1 MKKTALL
8 ALACLLLILIFAL
21 PPDERGGA
29 WPLERMLQDLRTQS
43 AIDDK
48 TDGRI
53 IIVDIDEHALQ
64 TIGRWPWDRGTIARL
79 LRRLSE
85 DYQAANIGVDLLF
98 PEPTPEDAALESLA
112 RHPIVFAQ
120 SLGSSPQPPSGQP
133 GRGVT
138 LHGVLPP
145 LPMQAHSLVGI
156 IPALADHAKIGHISP
171 TIDPDGKLRRI
182 QPMLTYQ
189 GRAYE
194 SLALAMMRSFLELP
208 PDYRLQPGPGPLA
221 AAYQLTAAGN
231 AIQLP
236 LDPQGR
242 LLLPYRGTARA
253 FLHVSAADIL
263 NGTAPKDL
271 LANRFILVG
280 SSATG
285 LGDLVATPIDPN
297 LPAVQ
302 IHAIL
307 LQALLDRQF
316 IVSPQASPLIL
327 ATILLLLVLIVETAM
342 PRTTPLKGTAL
353 ILLLAAFWP
362 ILNQLIWRQGIDL
375 PITPP
380 LLLLTALLAIH
391 TLAALWT
398 ARSEKRHLVRQLSAY
413 LPKEVARQVIKG
425 NDPLRPERRELTVM
439 FLDLH
444 GFTTLAESME
454 PEDLAQLMDRYL
466 SLVTEKIYRHGGTL
480 DKYMGD
486 GVMAFWGAPLA
497 NPAHAEAAYQ
507 AALDIAAGIDQ
518 LSRTLATEGR
528 PPLRVG
534 IGLHTGPATV
544 GNLGTRYRHAYTA
557 LGDTVNLASRIE
569 GLTRHLGKTVL
580 LSSATAQHLRN
591 AHLDDL
597 GQHNVRGR
605 RQQVHLYS
613 PELRPQTSAEEG
625 TLGAHPPP
633 KAPPSASEHIADQI
647 KPLERLLASQ
657 SEQNGNATTPNRLAA
672 KKTQTQLPRASRA
685 NPCARA
691 SLGQRKHKSA
701 RYALLLLAGLTL
713 AMAEEQPNTLDTTEA
728 LYQEALTALSAGQY
742 QRAIE
747 LLERLIA
754 RHPNH
759 AGAHLDLALAYQR
772 VGDRQAAEATL
783 NQLLSRFDP
792 PPAIRLII
800 EQQRQA
806 LRNTPPSGAEPALS
820 LYQSLGYASNIN
832 AGPRERTIEIDL
844 GYGPVQLRLDE
855 SSRPQGDRYAETGL
869 RARYDLPLDTLN
881 LSLIGQ
887 ADIRRHATL
896 SNYDTDHLLAGLLLA
911 RPPQPFGW
919 ELSAYLSHLRLDNAT
934 YLNAGILGLGL
945 QWQPAPGTRLNAQ
958 LQGIREGYPGDP
970 IYDAR
975 LVRARLGIDW
985 AETSPWKWSATIE
998 WEHDQALADR
1008 AGGNRHAIGAR
1019 LGVARLLGPH
1029 DQLELAAHTLI
1040 RRDQTP
1046 YSPLLFANEH
1056 RTIQRHELTALYSHR
1071 LNRHLIGSLELS
1083 VRQDHSNIELFTQ
1096 DNWQAELRLTWQP

>member
-1 MKKTALL
+1 MKKTALF
-8 ALACLLLILIFAL
+8 ALACLLLLVFAL

-29 WPLERMLQDLRTQS
+29 WPLERMLQDLRAQS
-43 AIDDK
+43 AIEDK

-53 IIVDIDEHALQ
+53 IIVDIDERALQ

-79 LRRLSE
+79 LRLLSE

-120 SLGSSPQPPSGQP
+120 SFGSSPQPPSGLP

-138 LHGVLPP
+138 LHGVAPP
-145 LPMQAHSLVGI
+145 LAMQAHSLVGI
-156 IPALADHAKIGHISP
+156 IPALADHARIGHISP

-182 QPMLTYQ
+182 KPMLTYQ

-208 PDYRLQPGPGPLA
+208 PDYRLQPGPGPFA
-221 AAYQLTAAGN
+221 AAYQLTSAGN

-263 NGTAPKDL
+263 NGTAPRDL

-285 LGDLVATPIDPN
+285 LGDLVATPVDPN
-297 LPAVQ
+297 HPAVQ

-307 LQALLDRQF
+307 LQALLDRHF
-316 IVSPQASPLIL
+316 IVSPQASLLIL
-327 ATILLLLVLIVETAM
+327 ATILLLLVLIVETAI
-342 PRTTPLKGTAL
+342 PHTTPLKGTAL
-353 ILLLAAFWP
+353 IILLAAIWP
-362 ILNQLIWRQGIDL
+362 ILNQQLWRQGIDL

-380 LLLLTALLAIH
+380 LLLLAALLAIH
-391 TLAALWT
+391 TLAALWI

-425 NDPLRPERRELTVM
+425 NNPLRPERRELTVM

-466 SLVTEKIYRHGGTL
+466 SLVTQLIHRHGGTL

-486 GVMAFWGAPLA
+486 GVMAFWGAPLT

-507 AALDIAAGIDQ
+507 AALDIAAGIAQ
-518 LSRTLATEGR
+518 LSQTLIAEGR

-544 GNLGTRYRHAYTA
+544 GNLGTRFRHAYTA

-569 GLTRHLGKTVL
+569 GLTRRLGKAIL
-580 LSSATAQHLRN
+580 LSSDTAQQLSN
-591 AHLDDL
+591 AHLHDL
-597 GQHNVRGR
+597 GPHEVRGR
-605 RQQVHLYS
+605 RQHVRLYT
-613 PELRPQTSAEEG
+613 PA
-625 TLGAHPPP
+625 PPP
-633 KAPPSASEHIADQI
+633 E
-647 KPLERLLASQ
+647 
-657 SEQNGNATTPNRLAA
+657 TAA
-672 KKTQTQLPRASRA
+672 KRA
-685 NPCARA
+685 NNAESVHVRQRDEEKNQARTQPKDRNPEEIA
-691 SLGQRKHKSA
+691 ARKQAEARPHETTRPAMARIRATPSERHRKHTGA
-701 RYALLLLAGLTL
+701 RLALLLLAGLTL
-713 AMAEEQPNTLDTTEA
+713 LPATAEPSPVNPAATDTDT
-728 LYQEALTALSAGQY
+728 LYQEALTALRAGQH
-742 QRAIE
+742 QHAIQ
-747 LLERLIA
+747 LLKRLIA

-759 AGAHLDLALAYQR
+759 AGAYLDLALAYHR
-772 VGDRQAAEATL
+772 AGDRQAAEATL

-800 EQQRQA
+800 ERQRQA
-806 LRNTPPSGAEPALS
+806 LQDSPPAAAEPALS
-820 LYQSLGYASNIN
+820 LHQTLGYASNVN
-832 AGPRERTIEIDL
+832 AGPRERAVEIDL
-844 GYGPVQLRLDE
+844 GYGPLQLSLDE
-855 SSRPQGDRYAETGL
+855 SSRPQGDRYSETGL
-869 RARYDLPLDTLN
+869 RARHDIPLHSLT

-887 ADIRRHATL
+887 ADIRRYATL
-896 SNYDTDHLLAGLLLA
+896 SSYDTDFLHAGLLLA
-911 RPPQPFGW
+911 RPPHPLGW
-919 ELSAYLSHLRLDNAT
+919 DLALYLSHLRLDNAT
-934 YLNAGILGLGL
+934 YLNAGILGAGL
-945 QWQPAPGTRLNAQ
+945 HWQPAPGTRLHTQ
-958 LQGIREGYPGDP
+958 LQGIREDYPGDP

-975 LVRARLGIDW
+975 LTRARLGIDW
-985 AETSPWKWSATIE
+985 AQTSPWKLSANIE
-998 WEHDQALADR
+998 WEHDQALAGR
-1008 AGGNRHAIGAR
+1008 AGGNRHAIGGR
-1019 LGVARLLGPH
+1019 LGVARLLSPQ
-1029 DQLELAAHTLI
+1029 DQLELAAHALI
-1040 RRDQTP
+1040 RRDQSP

-1083 VRQDHSNIELFTQ
+1083 VRQDRSNIELFSQ
-1096 DNWQAELRLTWQP
+1096 DNWQAELRLTWHP